1 MPVFGIG
8 KVLQRLRAFTALAKE
23 LAFVVSAYLMVD
35 NHLK

>member
-1 MPVFGIG
+1 MPVLGVG

-23 LAFVVSAYLMVD
+23 LASVVSTSLTVD